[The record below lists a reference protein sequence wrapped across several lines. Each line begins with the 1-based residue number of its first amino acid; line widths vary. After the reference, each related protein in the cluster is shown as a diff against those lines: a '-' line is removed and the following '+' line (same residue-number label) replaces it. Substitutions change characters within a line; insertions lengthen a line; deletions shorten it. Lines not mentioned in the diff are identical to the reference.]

1 MQLLTKV
8 VRRDS
13 PHYAAERALAIRLVL
28 YFQRAVQRTSSPI
41 RREQYQ
47 RIINR
52 YRAEFDL

>member
-13 PHYAAERALAIRLVL
+13 PHYAKERALAIRLVL
-28 YFQRAVQRTSSPI
+28 YFQRATQRTSSPE
-41 RREQYQ
+41 RRDQYRQ
-47 RIINR
+47 IIER

>member
-52 YRAEFDL
+52 